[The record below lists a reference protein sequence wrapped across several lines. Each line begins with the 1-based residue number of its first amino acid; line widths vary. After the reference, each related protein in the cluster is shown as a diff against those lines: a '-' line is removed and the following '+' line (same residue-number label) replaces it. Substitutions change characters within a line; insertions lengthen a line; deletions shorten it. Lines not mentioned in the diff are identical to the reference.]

1 MNGSHGKRM
10 VREDWIKKPRHCH
23 YVTFFVETNIM
34 VGMYLFNDSKANVTP
49 TEIVRFIMN
58 EIGGTFYPVF
68 QLQNLN
74 TEGNYRLYQQIKS
87 TGGFPK
93 LIYTEFDLGTGT
105 WSNNEVTLP
114 TIAFIP
120 FQNLLF

>member
-1 MNGSHGKRM
+1 
-10 VREDWIKKPRHCH
+10 
-23 YVTFFVETNIM
+23 M
-34 VGMYLFNDSKANVTP
+34 VGLYLFNDSKERVTP
-49 TEIVRFIMN
+49 TEIVRFVMN
-58 EIGGTFYPVF
+58 EIGGTFYPAF
-68 QLQNLN
+68 QLQNGN

-93 LIYTEFDLGTGT
+93 LIYTEFDLETGT
-105 WSNNEVTLP
+105 WSNNEVTIP